1 LVPVMLAHYVFNH
14 GQFNELLKRPQAVS
28 TD

>member
-14 GQFNELLKRPQAVS
+14 GQFNELWKRPVAVS
-28 TD
+28 GD